1 MAGGA
6 RDASTAEPGQVMA
19 GPGPVGPQLW
29 TFRLTGRTPLSY
41 DPYHLHAVVS
51 RWLDPSDGHHGRHKP
66 WAIDW
71 PEAVADGLR
80 VRIRLLDPR
89 LSEVLLTAAT
99 TATRLRLGSWHA
111 RVARAPVLSAQL
123 AWTALADAM
132 PHTRW
137 RFEFLSPVTF
147 HAGNRFHP
155 LPQPVQM
162 LEGLLASWNRWSP
175 LPLTVSFTAS
185 DVPVEDLNLRSEAV
199 TFRRGGR
206 DRSRPITVSG
216 SVGSL
221 TIRVTEPCLR
231 PAVATLAIWS
241 RFAGI
246 GAWTERGFGTCRA
259 VPEDRRR

>member
-1 MAGGA
+1 L
-6 RDASTAEPGQVMA
+6 SQETA
-19 GPGPVGPQLW
+19 GPDAAGPQLW
-29 TFRLTGRTPLSY
+29 TFRFTGRKPLVY

-51 RWLDPSDGHHGRHKP
+51 RWLDPSGGHHGHQKP
-66 WAIDW
+66 WKIDW
-71 PEAVADGLR
+71 PEAVPDGLR
-80 VRIRLLDPR
+80 VRIGLLDPR
-89 LSEVLLTAAT
+89 LSDVLVSAVT

-111 RVARAPVLSAQL
+111 RVAQAPVLSAQSTW
-123 AWTALADAM
+123 AALAGSAS
-132 PHTRW
+132 HTRW

-147 HAGNRFHP
+147 HSGSRFHP

-162 LEGLLASWNRWSP
+162 LEGLLAAWNRWSP
-175 LPLTVSFTAS
+175 LLLTAS
-185 DVPVEDLNLRSEAV
+185 FAAADVPVEDLNLRSEAA

-221 TIRVTEPCLR
+221 TIRVTEPSLR
-231 PAVATLAIWS
+231 SAVATLANWS

-259 VPEDRRR
+259 VPEDRQR